1 MRLLATLALLMLPV
15 PALAQDRAET
25 LADIKAELSVL
36 MGQFTAL
43 KQELVASGAA
53 ATGAAGGDALQ
64 RLDAIEAELVRL
76 TAKTEAVELQV
87 KSVVADGTNRLGDLE
102 FRLCE
107 VTEGCDPATLPET
120 PVLGGD
126 AGVPLAPVTPAT
138 PPADGPE
145 MALSEQADFDR
156 AREVLAS
163 GDFRGAADLL
173 ATYAQSYPGG
183 PLIQE
188 AHLLRGDALG
198 QLGETAD
205 SARAYL
211 EAFSGKPDGPLAG
224 QALVK
229 LGQALGAL
237 GQVPEACVTLNEVS
251 VRFPGSADAAA
262 AQTARQGLGCL

>member
-1 MRLLATLALLMLPV
+1 MRLLAVIAVMLLPF
-15 PALAQDRAET
+15 PALSQDRVQT

-36 MGQFTAL
+36 MGQFSAL
-43 KQELVASGAA
+43 KQELVTSGAA

-64 RLDAIEAELVRL
+64 RLDSIEAELVRL

-87 KSVVADGTNRLGDLE
+87 KSVVSDGTNRLGDLE

-107 VTEGCDPATLPET
+107 VTEGCDPANLPET
-120 PVLGGD
+120 PVLGGG
-126 AGVPLAPVTPAT
+126 AALAPVVPLAPVGNGGA
-138 PPADGPE
+138 E
-145 MALSEQADFDR
+145 MALSVQADCDR
-156 AREVLAS
+156 AREVLAT
-163 GDFRGAADLL
+163 GDFRGAADLF

-183 PLIQE
+183 PLMQQ

-211 EAFSGKPDGPLAG
+211 EAFSGKPDGALAG

-237 GQVPEACVTLNEVS
+237 GQVPEACVTLNEVT
-251 VRFPGSADAAA
+251 VRFPGSADATA